1 MLRTSIFIVG
11 LLFVTAPAL
20 ATEESWASCQV
31 DADCVVVG
39 SICPN
44 FYWAIN
50 RAYVFENAARNA
62 AERGN
67 LDCAPSFQARP
78 KRATC
83 VQGQCSMP
91 QNKALN
97 ATVELVQ

>member
-1 MLRTSIFIVG
+1 MLRIGVSILG
-11 LLFVTAPAL
+11 LLLFTAPVFAVD
-20 ATEESWASCQV
+20 ESWTSCQV

-62 AERGN
+62 TERGN
-67 LDCAPSFQARP
+67 LDCAPSIQARP

-83 VQGQCSMP
+83 MQGQCSVP
-91 QNKALN
+91 QNKPLGVDTQTAH
-97 ATVELVQ
+97 